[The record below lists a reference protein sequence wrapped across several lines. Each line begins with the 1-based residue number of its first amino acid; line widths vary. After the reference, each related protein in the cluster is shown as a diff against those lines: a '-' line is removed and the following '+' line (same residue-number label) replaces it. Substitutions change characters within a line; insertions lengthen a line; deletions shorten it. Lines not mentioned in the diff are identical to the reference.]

1 MKIHLEQV
9 ALRHPPSLS
18 RSGEVLSAVSLKI
31 ASGEKIAI
39 IGPSGAGKTS
49 LLHVLACAVRPSEG
63 RLQLNEQDPW
73 LLSNAQLKALRG
85 QLFLAPQI
93 APLVPRQRV
102 VTSVLAGQLPQLSFF
117 QSVRNLIYP
126 TNLQAVQDALAR
138 FDLAE
143 KLFERV
149 DRLSGG
155 ERQRVGLAR
164 AMIANAQLLLIDE
177 PLSALDP
184 QRGDQALTT
193 LCQMADDRQAT
204 LVATLHHVEM
214 ALKFFPR
221 IIGLAQGR
229 VQFDLPVEQ
238 VTPTLLAE
246 LYSHQTEVDH
256 AFDSEQTVGNTI
268 ARPAFA
274 PVCR

>member
-1 MKIHLEQV
+1 MKINLERV
-9 ALRHPPSLS
+9 SVRYASAS
-18 RSGEVLSAVSLKI
+18 TRSTEVLSAVSLTI
-31 ASGEKIAI
+31 QAGEKLAV

-49 LLHVLACAVRPSEG
+49 LLHVLACAQRPNDG
-63 RLQLNEQDPW
+63 HLLLNEQDPW
-73 LLSNAQLKALRG
+73 GLSNTALKQLRG

-102 VTSVLAGQLPQLSFF
+102 VTSVLAGLLPQLSFW
-117 QSVRNLIYP
+117 QSFRQLLYP
-126 TNLQAVQDALAR
+126 THMQGAHDALTR

-164 AMIANAQLLLIDE
+164 ALISNAKLLLIDE

-184 QRGDQALTT
+184 QRGEQALTV
-193 LCQMADDRQAT
+193 LCQASQDSKAT
-204 LVATLHHVEM
+204 LIATLHHVEM

-229 VQFDLPVEQ
+229 IQFDLPVAQ
-238 VTPTLLAE
+238 VTPALLTE
-246 LYSHQTEVDH
+246 LYGHQQNVEPAYD
-256 AFDSEQTVGNTI
+256 AEQTAGTRVT
-268 ARPAFA
+268 RPAFA

>member
-1 MKIHLEQV
+1 M
-9 ALRHPPSLS
+9 PNS
-18 RSGEVLSAVSLKI
+18 
-31 ASGEKIAI
+31 
-39 IGPSGAGKTS
+39 
-49 LLHVLACAVRPSEG
+49 
-63 RLQLNEQDPW
+63 
-73 LLSNAQLKALRG
+73 
-85 QLFLAPQI
+85 QI

-102 VTSVLAGQLPQLSFF
+102 VTSVLAGQLPQLSLA

-126 TNLQAVQDALAR
+126 SNIQAVQDALAL

-164 AMIANAQLLLIDE
+164 AVISNAQLLLIDE

-184 QRGDQALTT
+184 QRGDQALAS
-193 LCQMADDRQAT
+193 LCQMAHDRQAT
-204 LVATLHHVEM
+204 LIATLHHVDM

-221 IIGLAQGR
+221 IIGLAQGY
-229 VQFDLPVEQ
+229 VQFDLPVAQ
-238 VTPTLLAE
+238 VTPALLTE
-246 LYSHQTEVDH
+246 LYRHQTEVDH
-256 AFDSEQTVGNTI
+256 AFDAEQTAGSAIT
-268 ARPAFA
+268 RPAFA

>member
-1 MKIHLEQV
+1 MIRIENLSVIIKNRPILEGIDLTIPEHQ
-9 ALRHPPSLS
+9 AY
-18 RSGEVLSAVSLKI
+18 G
-31 ASGEKIAI
+31 I

-49 LLHVLACAVRPSEG
+49 LLHVLACALRPHEG
-63 RLQLNEQDPW
+63 GFQLNGQDPW
-73 LLSNAQLKALRG
+73 ALSNAALKELRG
-85 QLFLAPQI
+85 ELFLAPQI

-102 VTSVLAGQLPQLSFF
+102 VTSVLAGKLPQLSLL
-117 QSVRNLIYP
+117 QSLRNLIYP
-126 TNLQAVQDALAR
+126 THLQAVQDALAR

-164 AMIANAQLLLIDE
+164 AMISNAQLLLIDE
-177 PLSALDP
+177 PLSALDQ
-184 QRGDQALTT
+184 QRGDQALAS
-193 LCQMADDRQAT
+193 LCKMAHDRQAT
-204 LVATLHHVEM
+204 LVATLHHIEM

-221 IIGLAQGR
+221 IIGLAQGHI
-229 VQFDLPVEQ
+229 QFDLPVAQ
-238 VTPTLLAE
+238 VTPELLAE
-246 LYSHQTEVDH
+246 LYRHQTEVDH
-256 AFDSEQTVGNTI
+256 AFDAEQTAGRTL

>member
-1 MKIHLEQV
+1 MKIDLERV
-9 ALRHPPSLS
+9 SVRHPPTLS
-18 RSGEVLSAVSLKI
+18 RRGEVLSDVSLAV

-49 LLHVLACAVRPSEG
+49 LLHVLACAQQPSEG
-63 RLQLNEQDPW
+63 RLLLNDHDPW
-73 LLSNAQLKALRG
+73 TLSNAKLKDLRG

-102 VTSVLAGQLPQLSFF
+102 VTSVLAGRLPQLSLL

-126 TNLQAVQDALAR
+126 TNLQAVHDALAR

-164 AMIANAQLLLIDE
+164 VMISSAQLLLIDE

-184 QRGDQALTT
+184 QRGDQALAS
-193 LCQMADDRQAT
+193 LCQMAHDRQAT
-204 LVATLHHVEM
+204 LIATLHHVEM

-221 IIGLAQGR
+221 IIGLAQGN
-229 VQFDLPVEQ
+229 VQFDLPVAQ
-238 VTPTLLAE
+238 VTPALLTE
-246 LYSHQTEVDH
+246 LYRNQTEVDH
-256 AFDSEQTVGNTI
+256 AFDAVQTAGDTI

-274 PVCR
+274 PACR

>member
-9 ALRHPPSLS
+9 ALRHPPTLS
-18 RSGEVLSAVSLKI
+18 RNGEVLSAVSLKV

-63 RLQLNEQDPW
+63 RLQLNNQDPW
-73 LLSNAQLKALRG
+73 SLSNAQLKALRG

-102 VTSVLAGQLPQLSFF
+102 VTSVLAGQLPQLSLA

-126 TNLQAVQDALAR
+126 SNLQAVQDALAL

-164 AMIANAQLLLIDE
+164 AVISNAQLLLIDE

-184 QRGDQALTT
+184 QRGDQALAS
-193 LCQMADDRQAT
+193 LCQMAHDSQAT
-204 LVATLHHVEM
+204 LIATLHHVDM

-221 IIGLAQGR
+221 IIGLAQGY
-229 VQFDLPVEQ
+229 VQFDLPVAQ
-238 VTPTLLAE
+238 VTPALLTE
-246 LYSHQTEVDH
+246 LYRHQTEVDH
-256 AFDSEQTVGNTI
+256 AFDAEQMAGSAIT
-268 ARPAFA
+268 RPAFA
-274 PVCR
+274 PACR

>member
-1 MKIHLEQV
+1 MKIQLEQV
-9 ALRHPPSLS
+9 SLRHPPTLS
-18 RSGEVLSAVSLKI
+18 RSGEVLSGIFLKI
-31 ASGEKIAI
+31 VSGEKIAI

-49 LLHVLACAVRPSEG
+49 LLHVLACALRPSEG
-63 RLQLNEQDPW
+63 RLLLSDQDPW
-73 LLSNAQLKALRG
+73 ALSNTTLKVLRG

-102 VTSVLAGQLPQLSFF
+102 ATSVLAGQLPQLSLF
-117 QSVRNLIYP
+117 QSVRNLVYP
-126 TNLQAVQDALAR
+126 NNLQAVQDALAL

-164 AMIANAQLLLIDE
+164 AVISNAQLLLIDE

-184 QRGDQALTT
+184 QRGDQALAS
-193 LCQMADDRQAT
+193 LCQMAHDRQAT
-204 LVATLHHVEM
+204 LIATLHHVEM

-221 IIGLAQGR
+221 IIGLAQGHI
-229 VQFDLPVEQ
+229 QFDLPVAQ
-238 VTPTLLAE
+238 VTPALLAE
-246 LYSHQTEVDH
+246 LYRHQTEVDH
-256 AFDSEQTVGNTI
+256 AFDAEQTAGSAIT
-268 ARPAFA
+268 RPAFA

>member
-1 MKIHLEQV
+1 MKIHLERV
-9 ALRHPPSLS
+9 SMRHPPTLS
-18 RSGEVLSAVSLKI
+18 RSGEVLSSVSLAI

-49 LLHVLACAVRPSEG
+49 LLHVLACALRPSEG
-63 RLQLNEQDPW
+63 RLLLNDQDPW
-73 LLSNAQLKALRG
+73 TLSNAKLKDLRG

-102 VTSVLAGQLPQLSFF
+102 VTSVLAGQLPQLSFL

-126 TNLQAVQDALAR
+126 TNLQAVQDSLAR

-184 QRGDQALTT
+184 QRGDQALAS
-193 LCQMADDRQAT
+193 LCQMAEDRQAT

-214 ALKFFPR
+214 ALRFFPR
-221 IIGLAQGR
+221 IIGLAQGH
-229 VQFDLPVEQ
+229 VQFDLPVAQ

-256 AFDSEQTVGNTI
+256 AFDAEQTAGSTI

>member
-1 MKIHLEQV
+1 MKLHLDRV
-9 ALRHPPSLS
+9 SLRHPPTLS
-18 RSGEVLSAVSLKI
+18 RSGEVLSSVSLTI
-31 ASGEKIAI
+31 SSGEKIAI

-49 LLHVLACAVRPSEG
+49 LLHVLACALRPSEG
-63 RLQLNEQDPW
+63 GVWLGDQDPW
-73 LLSNAQLKALRG
+73 ALSNAKLKELRG

-102 VTSVLAGQLPQLSFF
+102 VTSVLAGQLPQLSLF
-117 QSVRNLIYP
+117 QSMRNLIYP
-126 TNLQAVQDALAR
+126 THLQSVHDSLAR

-164 AMIANAQLLLIDE
+164 AVISNAQLLLIDE

-184 QRGDQALTT
+184 QRGDQALAS
-193 LCQMADDRQAT
+193 LCQIAQDNQAT

-221 IIGLAQGR
+221 IIGLAQGQI
-229 VQFDLPVEQ
+229 QFDLPVAQ
-238 VTPTLLAE
+238 VTPALLTE
-246 LYSHQTEVDH
+246 LYRHQTEVIH
-256 AFDSEQTVGNTI
+256 AFDAEQTAGNSI
-268 ARPAFA
+268 PRPTFA

>member
-1 MKIHLEQV
+1 MKINLEQITV
-9 ALRHPPSLS
+9 RHPSTAS
-18 RSGEVLSAVSLKI
+18 RSGEVLTRVSLAI
-31 ASGEKIAI
+31 TSGEKVAI

-49 LLHVLACAVRPSEG
+49 LLHVLACAQRPSLG
-63 RLQLNEQDPW
+63 SLQLNDQDPW
-73 LLSNAQLKALRG
+73 ALNNSALKDLRG

-102 VTSVLAGQLPQLSFF
+102 VTSVLAGQLPQLSFL
-117 QSVRNLIYP
+117 QSLRNLIYP
-126 TNLQAVQDALAR
+126 SNLQGAHDALAH

-164 AMIANAQLLLIDE
+164 ALISNANLLLIDE

-184 QRGDQALTT
+184 QRGDQALAS
-193 LCQMADDRQAT
+193 LCQTAQESHAT
-204 LVATLHHVEM
+204 LIATLHHVEM

-221 IIGLAQGR
+221 IIGLAQGHI
-229 VQFDLPVEQ
+229 QFDLPVAQ
-238 VTPTLLAE
+238 VTPALLEE
-246 LYSHQTEVDH
+246 LYRDQRAVNP
-256 AFDSEQTVGNTI
+256 AFDVEQTAGSS
-268 ARPAFA
+268 APRPGFA

>member
-1 MKIHLEQV
+1 MKIQLDRV
-9 ALRHPPSLS
+9 SVRHPSALSSDTDTLSGTSLS
-18 RSGEVLSAVSLKI
+18 V
-31 ASGEKIAI
+31 ASGEKVAI

-49 LLHVLACAVRPSEG
+49 LLHVLACALRPNQG
-63 RLQLNEQDPW
+63 QIRLDEKNPW
-73 LLSNAQLKALRG
+73 ALSNAKLKTLRG

-102 VTSVLAGQLPQLSFF
+102 VTSVLAGQLPQLSLL
-117 QSVRNLIYP
+117 QSLRSLIYP
-126 TNLQAVQDALAR
+126 TNLQEVQDSLAR

-149 DRLSGG
+149 DRISGG

-164 AMIANAQLLLIDE
+164 AVISKAQLLLIDE

-184 QRGDQALTT
+184 QRGDQALAS
-193 LCQMADDRQAT
+193 LCQVAQDNQAT
-204 LVATLHHVEM
+204 LITTLHHVEM

-221 IIGLAQGR
+221 IIGLAKGR
-229 VQFDLPVEQ
+229 IQFDLPVEQ
-238 VTPTLLAE
+238 VTPELLDA
-246 LYSHQTEVDH
+246 LYGQQQEVIRALD
-256 AFDSEQTVGNTI
+256 AEQTAGSTHS
-268 ARPAFA
+268 RPPFA

>member
-9 ALRHPPSLS
+9 SLRHPPTLS

-63 RLQLNEQDPW
+63 RLRLNDQDPW

-102 VTSVLAGQLPQLSFF
+102 VTSVLAGQLPQLSLA

-126 TNLQAVQDALAR
+126 SNIHAVQNALAL

-164 AMIANAQLLLIDE
+164 AVISNAQLLLIDE

-184 QRGDQALTT
+184 QRGDQALAS
-193 LCQMADDRQAT
+193 LCQMAHDRQAT
-204 LVATLHHVEM
+204 LIATLHHVDM

-221 IIGLAQGR
+221 IIGLAKGS
-229 VQFDLPVEQ
+229 VQFDLPVAQ
-238 VTPTLLAE
+238 VTPALLTE
-246 LYSHQTEVDH
+246 LYRHQTEVDH
-256 AFDSEQTVGNTI
+256 AFDAEQTAGSTI

>member
-1 MKIHLEQV
+1 MKIHLERV
-9 ALRHPPSLS
+9 SVRHPPTAS
-18 RSGEVLSAVSLKI
+18 RNGEVLSNVSLTI

-49 LLHVLACAVRPSEG
+49 LLHVLACALRPNEG
-63 RLQLNEQDPW
+63 GLQLNGQDPW
-73 LLSNAQLKALRG
+73 ALSNAALKELRG
-85 QLFLAPQI
+85 ELFLAPQI

-102 VTSVLAGQLPQLSFF
+102 VTSVLAGKLPQLSLL
-117 QSVRNLIYP
+117 QSLRNLIYP
-126 TNLQAVQDALAR
+126 TNLQAVHDSLAR
-138 FDLAE
+138 FDLSE

-164 AMIANAQLLLIDE
+164 AMISNAQLLLIDE

-184 QRGDQALTT
+184 QRGDQALAS
-193 LCQMADDRQAT
+193 LCQMAHDRQAT

-221 IIGLAQGR
+221 IIGLAQGQI
-229 VQFDLPVEQ
+229 QFDLPVAQ
-238 VTPTLLAE
+238 VTPELLAE
-246 LYSHQTEVDH
+246 LYRHQTEVDH
-256 AFDSEQTVGNTI
+256 AFDAEQTSGSTV

>member
-1 MKIHLEQV
+1 MKIHLQRV
-9 ALRHPPSLS
+9 SMRHPPTLS
-18 RSGEVLSAVSLKI
+18 RSGEVLSSVSLAI

-49 LLHVLACAVRPSEG
+49 LLHVLACALRPSEG
-63 RLQLNEQDPW
+63 RLLLNDQDPW
-73 LLSNAQLKALRG
+73 ALSNAKLKDLRG
-85 QLFLAPQI
+85 ELFLAPQI

-126 TNLQAVQDALAR
+126 TNLQAVQDSLAR

-184 QRGDQALTT
+184 QRGDQALAS
-193 LCQMADDRQAT
+193 LCQIAEDRQAT

-221 IIGLAQGR
+221 IIGLAQGQ
-229 VQFDLPVEQ
+229 VQFDLPVAQ
-238 VTPTLLAE
+238 VTPSLLAE

-256 AFDSEQTVGNTI
+256 AFDAEQTAGSTI

>member
-1 MKIHLEQV
+1 MKIHLERV
-9 ALRHPPSLS
+9 SMRHPPTLS
-18 RSGEVLSAVSLKI
+18 RSGEVLSSVSLAI

-49 LLHVLACAVRPSEG
+49 LLHVLACALRPSEG
-63 RLQLNEQDPW
+63 RLLLNDQDPW
-73 LLSNAQLKALRG
+73 ALSNAKLKDLRG

-102 VTSVLAGQLPQLSFF
+102 VTSVLAGQLPQLSLF

-126 TNLQAVQDALAR
+126 TNLQAVQDSLAR

-184 QRGDQALTT
+184 QRGDQALAS
-193 LCQMADDRQAT
+193 LCQMAEDRQAT

-221 IIGLAQGR
+221 IIGLAQGH
-229 VQFDLPVEQ
+229 VQFDLPVAQ

-256 AFDSEQTVGNTI
+256 AFDAEQTAGSTI

>member
-1 MKIHLEQV
+1 MKIQLEQV
-9 ALRHPPSLS
+9 SLRHPPTLS
-18 RSGEVLSAVSLKI
+18 RSGEVLSGISLKI
-31 ASGEKIAI
+31 VSGEKIAI

-49 LLHVLACAVRPSEG
+49 LLHVLACALRPSEG
-63 RLQLNEQDPW
+63 RLLLSDQDPW
-73 LLSNAQLKALRG
+73 ALSNTTLKVLRG

-102 VTSVLAGQLPQLSFF
+102 ATSVLAGQLPQLSLF
-117 QSVRNLIYP
+117 QSVRNLVYP
-126 TNLQAVQDALAR
+126 NNLQAVQDALAL

-164 AMIANAQLLLIDE
+164 AVISNAQLLLIDE

-184 QRGDQALTT
+184 QRGDQALAS
-193 LCQMADDRQAT
+193 LCQMAHDRQAT
-204 LVATLHHVEM
+204 LIATLHHVEM

-221 IIGLAQGR
+221 IIGLAQGHI
-229 VQFDLPVEQ
+229 QFDLPVAQ
-238 VTPTLLAE
+238 VTPALLAE
-246 LYSHQTEVDH
+246 LYRHQTEVDH
-256 AFDSEQTVGNTI
+256 AFDAEQTAGSAIT
-268 ARPAFA
+268 RPAFA

>member
-1 MKIHLEQV
+1 MKILIDRISVRHASTPSSGGD
-9 ALRHPPSLS
+9 ALNISSLM
-18 RSGEVLSAVSLKI
+18 I
-31 ASGEKIAI
+31 ASGESVAI

-49 LLHVLACAVRPSEG
+49 LLHVLACALRPTEG
-63 RLQLNEQDPW
+63 QLQLDAQNPW
-73 LLSNAQLKALRG
+73 RIGSTELTNLRS

-102 VTSVLAGQLPQLSFF
+102 VTSVLAGRLPQLSLM
-117 QSVRNLIYP
+117 QSLRNLIYP
-126 TNLQAVQDALAR
+126 THLEEVQDSLAR

-164 AMIANAQLLLIDE
+164 AVISKARLMLIDE

-184 QRGDQALTT
+184 QRGGQALAS
-193 LCQMADDRQAT
+193 LCQVAQDNQAT
-204 LVATLHHVEM
+204 LIATLHHVEM

-221 IIGLAQGR
+221 IIGLAKGR
-229 VQFDLPVEQ
+229 VQFDLPVAQ
-238 VTPTLLAE
+238 VTPALLKD
-246 LYSHQTEVDH
+246 LYSHQSEVDH
-256 AFDSEQTVGNTI
+256 AFDAEQTAGSTP

>member
-9 ALRHPPSLS
+9 SLRHPPTLS
-18 RSGEVLSAVSLKI
+18 RSGEVLSDISLKI
-31 ASGEKIAI
+31 VSGEKIAI

-63 RLQLNEQDPW
+63 RLQLNDQDPW
-73 LLSNAQLKALRG
+73 SLSNAQLKVLRG

-102 VTSVLAGQLPQLSFF
+102 ATSVLAGQLPQLSLF
-117 QSVRNLIYP
+117 QSVRNLVYP
-126 TNLQAVQDALAR
+126 NNLQAVQDALAL

-164 AMIANAQLLLIDE
+164 AVISNAQLLLIDE

-184 QRGDQALTT
+184 QRGDQALAS
-193 LCQMADDRQAT
+193 LCKMAHDRQAT
-204 LVATLHHVEM
+204 LIATLHHVDM

-221 IIGLAQGR
+221 IIGLAQGY
-229 VQFDLPVEQ
+229 VQFDLPVAQ
-238 VTPTLLAE
+238 VTPALLTE
-246 LYSHQTEVDH
+246 LYRHQTEVDH
-256 AFDSEQTVGNTI
+256 AFDAEQTAGSAIT
-268 ARPAFA
+268 RPAFA

>member
-63 RLQLNEQDPW
+63 RLQLNDQDPW
-73 LLSNAQLKALRG
+73 SLSNAQLKALRG

-102 VTSVLAGQLPQLSFF
+102 VTSVLAGQLPQLSLA

-126 TNLQAVQDALAR
+126 SNLQAVQDALAL

-164 AMIANAQLLLIDE
+164 AVISNAQLLLIDE

-184 QRGDQALTT
+184 QRGDQALAS
-193 LCQMADDRQAT
+193 LCQMAHDRQAT
-204 LVATLHHVEM
+204 LIATLHHVDM

-221 IIGLAQGR
+221 IIGLAQGY
-229 VQFDLPVEQ
+229 VQFDLPVAQ
-238 VTPTLLAE
+238 VTPALLTE
-246 LYSHQTEVDH
+246 LYRHQTEVDH
-256 AFDSEQTVGNTI
+256 AFDAEQTAGGAIT
-268 ARPAFA
+268 RPAFA

>member
-9 ALRHPPSLS
+9 GLRHPPTLS

-63 RLQLNEQDPW
+63 RLQLNDLDPW
-73 LLSNAQLKALRG
+73 ALSNAQLKALRG

-102 VTSVLAGQLPQLSFF
+102 ITSVLAGQLPQLSLA

-126 TNLQAVQDALAR
+126 SNIQAVQDALVL

-164 AMIANAQLLLIDE
+164 AVISNAQLLLIDE

-184 QRGDQALTT
+184 QRGDQALAS
-193 LCQMADDRQAT
+193 LCQMAHERQAT
-204 LVATLHHVEM
+204 LIATLHHVDM

-221 IIGLAQGR
+221 IIGLAQGHI
-229 VQFDLPVEQ
+229 QFDLPVAQ
-238 VTPTLLAE
+238 VTPALLAE
-246 LYSHQTEVDH
+246 LYRHQTEVDH
-256 AFDSEQTVGNTI
+256 AFDAEQTAGSAI
-268 ARPAFA
+268 SRPAFA

>member
-9 ALRHPPSLS
+9 SLRHPPTLS
-18 RSGEVLSAVSLKI
+18 RSGEVLSDISLKI
-31 ASGEKIAI
+31 VSGEKIAI

-63 RLQLNEQDPW
+63 RLQLNDQDPW
-73 LLSNAQLKALRG
+73 LLSNAQLKVLRG

-102 VTSVLAGQLPQLSFF
+102 ATSVLAGQLPQLSLF
-117 QSVRNLIYP
+117 QSVRNLVYP
-126 TNLQAVQDALAR
+126 NNLQAVQDALAL

-164 AMIANAQLLLIDE
+164 AVISNAQLLLIDE

-184 QRGDQALTT
+184 QRGDQALAS
-193 LCQMADDRQAT
+193 LCKMAHDRQAT
-204 LVATLHHVEM
+204 LIATLHHVDM

-221 IIGLAQGR
+221 IIGLAQGY
-229 VQFDLPVEQ
+229 VQFDLPVAQ
-238 VTPTLLAE
+238 VTPALLTE
-246 LYSHQTEVDH
+246 LYRHQTEVDH
-256 AFDSEQTVGNTI
+256 AFDAEQTAGSAIT
-268 ARPAFA
+268 RPAFA

>member
-9 ALRHPPSLS
+9 SLRHPPTLS

-49 LLHVLACAVRPSEG
+49 LLHVLACAARPSEG
-63 RLQLNEQDPW
+63 RLRLNDQDPW
-73 LLSNAQLKALRG
+73 SLSNAQLKALRG

-102 VTSVLAGQLPQLSFF
+102 VTSVLAGQLPQLSLA
-117 QSVRNLIYP
+117 QSMRNLIYP
-126 TNLQAVQDALAR
+126 SNIQAVQDALAL

-164 AMIANAQLLLIDE
+164 AVISNAQLLLIDE

-184 QRGDQALTT
+184 QRGDQALAS
-193 LCQMADDRQAT
+193 LCQMAHDRQAT
-204 LVATLHHVEM
+204 LIATLHHVDM

-221 IIGLAQGR
+221 IIGLAQGY
-229 VQFDLPVEQ
+229 VQFDLPVAQ
-238 VTPTLLAE
+238 VTPALLTE
-246 LYSHQTEVDH
+246 LYRHQTEVDH
-256 AFDSEQTVGNTI
+256 AFDAEQTAGSTI

>member
-9 ALRHPPSLS
+9 SLRHPPTLS
-18 RSGEVLSAVSLKI
+18 RSGEVLSGISLKI

-49 LLHVLACAVRPSEG
+49 LLHVLACALRPSEG
-63 RLQLNEQDPW
+63 RLLLSDQDPW
-73 LLSNAQLKALRG
+73 ALSNATLKALRG

-102 VTSVLAGQLPQLSFF
+102 ATSVLAGQLPQLSLL
-117 QSVRNLIYP
+117 QSVCNLIYP
-126 TNLQAVQDALAR
+126 SNLQAVQDALAL

-164 AMIANAQLLLIDE
+164 AVISSAQLLLIDE

-184 QRGDQALTT
+184 QRGDLALAS
-193 LCQMADDRQAT
+193 LCQMAHDRQAT
-204 LVATLHHVEM
+204 LIATLHHVEM

-221 IIGLAQGR
+221 IIGLAQGHI
-229 VQFDLPVEQ
+229 QFDLPVAL
-238 VTPTLLAE
+238 VTPALLAE
-246 LYSHQTEVDH
+246 LYRHQTEVDH
-256 AFDSEQTVGNTI
+256 AFDAEQTAGSTI

-274 PVCR
+274 PICR

>member
-9 ALRHPPSLS
+9 SLRHPPTLS
-18 RSGEVLSAVSLKI
+18 RSGEVLSDISLKI
-31 ASGEKIAI
+31 VSGEKIAI

-63 RLQLNEQDPW
+63 RLQLNDQDPW
-73 LLSNAQLKALRG
+73 SLSNAQLKVLRG

-102 VTSVLAGQLPQLSFF
+102 ATSVLAGQLPQLSLF
-117 QSVRNLIYP
+117 QSVRNLVYP
-126 TNLQAVQDALAR
+126 NNLQVVQDALAL

-164 AMIANAQLLLIDE
+164 AVISNAQLLLIDE

-184 QRGDQALTT
+184 QRGDQALAS
-193 LCQMADDRQAT
+193 LCKMAHDRQAT
-204 LVATLHHVEM
+204 LIATLHHVDM

-221 IIGLAQGR
+221 IIGLAQGY
-229 VQFDLPVEQ
+229 VQFDLPVAQ
-238 VTPTLLAE
+238 VTPALLTE
-246 LYSHQTEVDH
+246 LYRHQTEVDH
-256 AFDSEQTVGNTI
+256 AFDAEQTAGSAIT
-268 ARPAFA
+268 RPAFA

>member
-9 ALRHPPSLS
+9 SLRHPPTLS
-18 RSGEVLSAVSLKI
+18 RSGEVLSGISLKI
-31 ASGEKIAI
+31 VSGEKIAI

-49 LLHVLACAVRPSEG
+49 LLHVLACALRPSEG
-63 RLQLNEQDPW
+63 RLLLSDQDPW
-73 LLSNAQLKALRG
+73 ALSNTTLKALRG
-85 QLFLAPQI
+85 ELFLAPQI

-102 VTSVLAGQLPQLSFF
+102 ATSVLAGQLPQLSLL

-126 TNLQAVQDALAR
+126 NNLQAVQDALAL

-164 AMIANAQLLLIDE
+164 AVISNAQLLLIDE

-184 QRGDQALTT
+184 QRGDQALAS
-193 LCQMADDRQAT
+193 LCQMAHDRQAT
-204 LVATLHHVEM
+204 LIATLHHVEM

-221 IIGLAQGR
+221 IIGLAQGHI
-229 VQFDLPVEQ
+229 QFDLPVAQ
-238 VTPTLLAE
+238 VTPALLAE
-246 LYSHQTEVDH
+246 LYRHQTEVDH
-256 AFDSEQTVGNTI
+256 AFDAEQTAGSTI

>member
-1 MKIHLEQV
+1 MKINLEQITV
-9 ALRHPPSLS
+9 RHPSTAS
-18 RSGEVLSAVSLKI
+18 RSGEVLTRVSLAI
-31 ASGEKIAI
+31 ASGEKVAI

-49 LLHVLACAVRPSEG
+49 LLHVLACAQRPSLG
-63 RLQLNEQDPW
+63 DLRLNDQDPW
-73 LLSNAQLKALRG
+73 ALNNTALKQLRA

-102 VTSVLAGQLPQLSFF
+102 VTSVLAGQLPQLSLF
-117 QSVRNLIYP
+117 QSLRNLVYP
-126 TNLQAVQDALAR
+126 SNLQGAHDALAH

-164 AMIANAQLLLIDE
+164 ALISNAKLLLIDE

-184 QRGDQALTT
+184 QRGDQALAS
-193 LCQMADDRQAT
+193 LCQTAQQSHAT
-204 LVATLHHVEM
+204 LIATLHHVEM

-221 IIGLAQGR
+221 IIGLAQGH
-229 VQFDLPVEQ
+229 VQFDLPVAQ
-238 VTPTLLAE
+238 VTPALLEE
-246 LYSHQTEVDH
+246 LYRDQRAVNP
-256 AFDSEQTVGNTI
+256 AFDVEQTAGSS
-268 ARPAFA
+268 APRPAFA